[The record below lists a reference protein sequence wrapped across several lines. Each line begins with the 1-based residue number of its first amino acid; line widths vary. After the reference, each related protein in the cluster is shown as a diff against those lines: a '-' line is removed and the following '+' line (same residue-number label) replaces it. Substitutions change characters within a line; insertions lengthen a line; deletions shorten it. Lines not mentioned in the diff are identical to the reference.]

1 MRRAQVDREA
11 EKRRG
16 VDDKNRLAVT
26 CTPSDETNKST
37 RQDGAKTWLTLK
49 PGAGKPEKRRR
60 KFSFSWFSPATAVRG
75 RIFDGWTI
83 WLNFAVPS
91 FSMKKWRNLLNLPN
105 NFFNKFEICLKA
117 SEILKSFKFGN
128 EPFRWI
134 CHLDALWQRRI
145 RLLERLSTDRPQGV
159 AKHDGIFS
167 LSM

>member
-1 MRRAQVDREA
+1 MDREA

-83 WLNFAVPS
+83 
-91 FSMKKWRNLLNLPN
+91 
-105 NFFNKFEICLKA
+105 
-117 SEILKSFKFGN
+117 
-128 EPFRWI
+128 
-134 CHLDALWQRRI
+134 
-145 RLLERLSTDRPQGV
+145 
-159 AKHDGIFS
+159 
-167 LSM
+167 